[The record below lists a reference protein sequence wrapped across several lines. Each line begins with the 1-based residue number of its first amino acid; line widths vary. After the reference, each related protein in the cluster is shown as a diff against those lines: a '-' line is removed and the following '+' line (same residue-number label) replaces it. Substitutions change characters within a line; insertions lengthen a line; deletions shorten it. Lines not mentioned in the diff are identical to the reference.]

1 MWVGLRPGARLEG
14 WPCPAIILTMVE
26 QWAQGHAAI
35 HKCAGGFQVLDK
47 AGGVALPRNYINSL
61 HTGGGGQ
68 GEALLTCV

>member
-1 MWVGLRPGARLEG
+1 
-14 WPCPAIILTMVE
+14 MVE